1 MMKKLPIGISTLS
14 EIINGDYVYIDKT
27 QEALALIANYKYAF
41 LSRPRR
47 FGKSLFLDTLAE
59 IFSGNKELFKGLY
72 IHDKYQFNE
81 YPIIRISFSGN
92 LRSPE
97 GLHTMLMATLRENK
111 KRLGVECHDAT
122 DFAVCFKELI
132 ENVHDVYQLGVVIL
146 IDEYDKAILDNL
158 DQIDVALENREIIKS
173 FYSVMKDCDRY
184 IRFVFLTGVSKFS
197 KTSIFSG
204 LNNLTDI
211 SIKPMFAQ
219 ICGYSET
226 DLRLN
231 FSELL
236 HNVDGDKIKEWYNGY
251 NFMGEKVFNPYDIL
265 LFIDNDCQ
273 FKSYWFETGTPSF
286 LVKLIRE
293 NHYYLPNLEHL
304 EVDSSLINSF
314 DIEDISLESIL
325 FQSGYLTIADVQH
338 RRDRYLYT
346 LTYPNK
352 EVRLSFTDNLL
363 NHFVD
368 KTQKNSILDD
378 LYAIFHEAH
387 LEGLEVN
394 LKQLFAS
401 IAYNNFT
408 NNEIDR
414 YEGFYASVVYAYFA
428 SLGFQVIA
436 EDVTNRSRMDL
447 TLLTAD
453 TAYIFEFKIRDE
465 DPLQQIKTMRYYE
478 KYAMYQTWII
488 GIVFD
493 VKTRNI
499 TQFVYEQVEA
509 GGQRVPNKPQS

>member
-1 MMKKLPIGISTLS
+1 LS
-14 EIINGDYVYIDKT
+14 E
-27 QEALALIANYKYAF
+27 NYKYSF

-59 IFSGNKELFKGLY
+59 IFSGNKKLFKGLY
-72 IHDKYQFNE
+72 IQNRYEFDI
-81 YPIIRISFSGN
+81 YPIIRISFSGD
-92 LRSPE
+92 LRSPD
-97 GLHTMLMATLRENK
+97 GLRKMLMATLRENK
-111 KRLGVECHDAT
+111 KGLGVECGDET
-122 DFAVCFKELI
+122 SFAVCFKELI
-132 ENVHDVYQLGVVIL
+132 QNVFDAYQQGVIIL

-158 DQIDVALENREIIKS
+158 DQLDVALENREIIKS

-184 IRFVFLTGVSKFS
+184 IRFVFLTGVSKFT

-204 LNNLTDI
+204 LNNLIDI
-211 SIKPMFAQ
+211 SIKPRFAQ

-226 DLRLN
+226 DLRQN
-231 FSELL
+231 FPELL
-236 HNVDGDKIKEWYNGY
+236 HQVDYNKVKDWYNGY

-265 LFIDNDCQ
+265 LFIDNDYQ
-273 FKSYWFETGTPSF
+273 FKNYWFETGTPSF
-286 LVKLIRE
+286 LVKLIKE
-293 NHYYLPNLEHL
+293 NSYYVPNLERV

-314 DIEDISLESIL
+314 DIEDIALESIL

-378 LYAIFHEAH
+378 LYSIFLEAH
-387 LEGLEVN
+387 LEDLEVN

-414 YEGFYASVVYAYFA
+414 YEGFCASVVYAYFT
-428 SLGFQVIA
+428 SLGFQIIA
-436 EDVTNRSRMDL
+436 EDVSNRGRMDL
-447 TLLTAD
+447 TLLTED
-453 TAYIFEFKIRDE
+453 SAYIFEFKVRDE

-478 KYAMYQTWII
+478 KYAQYQTWLI

-493 VKTRNI
+493 VKNRNI
-499 TQFVYEQVEA
+499 TRFVYEKA
-509 GGQRVPNKPQS
+509 KASTC

>member
-14 EIINGDYVYIDKT
+14 QIIEGDYVYIDKT
-27 QEALALIANYKYAF
+27 QEALELIENYKYTF

-59 IFSGNKELFKGLY
+59 IFAGNKELFKGLY
-72 IHDKYQFNE
+72 IHNKYEFKT
-81 YPIIRISFSGN
+81 YPVIRISFSGD
-92 LRSPE
+92 LRSPD
-97 GLHTMLMATLRENK
+97 GLRKMIMATLRENK
-111 KRLGVECHDAT
+111 KRLGVECSDDT
-122 DFAVCFKELI
+122 SFAICFKELI
-132 ENVHDVYQLGVVIL
+132 QNIFDAYQQGVVIL

-158 DQIDVALENREIIKS
+158 DQLNIALENREIIKS

-184 IRFVFLTGVSKFS
+184 IHFVFLTGVSKFT

-204 LNNLTDI
+204 LNNLSDI
-211 SIKPMFAQ
+211 SIKPQFAR
-219 ICGYSET
+219 ICGYSEG
-226 DLRLN
+226 DIQQHFR
-231 FSELL
+231 EMVQ
-236 HNVDGDKIKEWYNGY
+236 HVDYKKVKDWYNGY

-265 LFIDNDCQ
+265 LFIDNDYQ

-286 LVKLIRE
+286 LVKLIKE
-293 NHYYLPNLEHL
+293 NRYYVPNLEHL

-363 NHFVD
+363 NHFVN
-368 KTQKNSILDD
+368 KSKKNSILDD
-378 LYAIFHEAH
+378 LYTIFFEAH
-387 LEGLEVN
+387 LEGLEIN

-414 YEGFYASVVYAYFA
+414 YEGFYASVIYAYLA
-428 SLGFQVIA
+428 SLGFQIIA
-436 EDVTNRSRMDL
+436 EDVSNHGRMDL
-447 TLLTAD
+447 TLLTENN
-453 TAYIFEFKIRDE
+453 AYIFEFKVKGK

-478 KYAMYQTWII
+478 KYTNYETWLI

-493 VKTRNI
+493 VKDRNI
-499 TQFVYEQVEA
+499 TKFVYEKANVT
-509 GGQRVPNKPQS
+509 PC

>member
-1 MMKKLPIGISTLS
+1 MGNNMKKLPIGISTLS
-14 EIINGDYVYIDKT
+14 QIIEGNYVYMDKT
-27 QEALALIANYKYAF
+27 QNAFELIENYKYAF

-72 IHDKYQFNE
+72 IYDKYDFE
-81 YPIIRISFSGN
+81 KHPVIRLSFSGD
-92 LRSPE
+92 LRSPD
-97 GLHTMLMATLRENK
+97 GLRKMLMASLRENK
-111 KRLGVECHDAT
+111 KRLRIECSDET
-122 DFAVCFKELI
+122 SFAVCFKELI
-132 ENVHDVYQLGVVIL
+132 ENVFDACQQGVVIL

-158 DQIDVALENREIIKS
+158 DQLSVALENREIIKS
-173 FYSVMKDCDRY
+173 FYSVMKDCDSS
-184 IRFVFLTGVSKFS
+184 IRFVFLTGVSKFT

-204 LNNLTDI
+204 LNNLEDI
-211 SIKPMFAQ
+211 SISPKFATV
-219 ICGYSET
+219 CGYTE
-226 DLRLN
+226 
-231 FSELL
+231 E
-236 HNVDGDKIKEWYNGY
+236 NVLQHFPSLVDEADFPKVKEWYNGY
-251 NFMGEKVFNPYDIL
+251 NFLGPKVFNPFDIL
-265 LFIDNDCQ
+265 LFIKNSYQ

-286 LVKLIRE
+286 LVKLIKE
-293 NHYYLPNLEHL
+293 NRYYIPNLEHL

-368 KTQKNSILDD
+368 KIKKNSILDD
-378 LYAIFHEAH
+378 LFNIFRNAQ
-387 LEGLEVN
+387 LADLEVK

-414 YEGFYASVVYAYFA
+414 YEGFYASVIYAYLA
-428 SLGFQVIA
+428 SLGFQIVA
-436 EDVTNRSRMDL
+436 EDVSNRGRMDL
-447 TLLTAD
+447 TLLTED
-453 TAYIFEFKIRDE
+453 KAYIFEFKVADE
-465 DPLQQIKTMRYYE
+465 DPLQQIKTMQYYE
-478 KYAMYQTWII
+478 KYAGYETWLI

-493 VKTRNI
+493 TGNRNI
-499 TQFVYEQVEA
+499 TQFVYERFKQ
-509 GGQRVPNKPQS
+509 